1 MPREEIMP
9 GVYVGSEIG
18 DLNRRQKELIGK
30 LLNETEDRKTVLRE
44 LRDNS
49 DRRMELLMPKRLR
62 KR

>member
-49 DRRMELLMPKRLR
+49 DCRMELLMPKRLR